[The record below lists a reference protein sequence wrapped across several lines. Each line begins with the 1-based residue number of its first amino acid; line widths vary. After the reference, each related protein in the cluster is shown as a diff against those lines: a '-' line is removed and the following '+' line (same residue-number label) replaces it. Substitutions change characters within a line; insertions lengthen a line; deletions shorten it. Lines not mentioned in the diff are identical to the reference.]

1 MLFLFSM
8 SLSKLFQ
15 ALNRTP
21 SLRRILSSL
30 KQGEKTIQ
38 VSGLEASSRSLLIA
52 HLFSSL
58 RRPLIIITD
67 AEESA
72 SPLFEDLR
80 ALQGE
85 NQVCLFPSW
94 GIEPYELKTPYPE
107 NSGGR
112 LECLGQLR
120 RANPLLVVTTLK
132 AVIEKTI
139 TPEVLEASSI
149 MLREGID
156 FGHEDLAAKL
166 ARLNFSR
173 VPLVEE
179 VGDFAVRGG
188 IIDFFP
194 NSSEY
199 PIRIEFWGDA
209 VESLRLFSINTQR
222 SKRRLSEF
230 SLRPQREF
238 LIDRSELSRK
248 LKSSPEMLS
257 PESKE
262 LLRDE
267 RGFEGLEW
275 FAPFLGIP
283 QATIFDYLPKNTIV
297 VTAEAELLASG
308 LKDFIQL
315 ASSARSDMVEKYG
328 HLPPLKMS
336 YFIPAEGDSTSE
348 GNSLWDTIDSYQRLN
363 LEDLALKGD
372 AIRIETHPQPSDSSL
387 GQFKKRLED
396 YLSEGIEVFV
406 CCANAGQRER
416 IGELLDQFS
425 GRVNLPVAEL
435 EGGFIFPEARLAVLT
450 DHQIFPRHRI
460 RERRRR
466 FKEGIALQSYTSLR
480 EGDYVVHIDFGIGKY
495 LGLETITIE
504 GRKRDCLLIIYQGG
518 DKLYVPIEQF
528 NRVQKYAGREGHPK
542 LTKLGGTGWQKI
554 KARAKK
560 AIMDMAAG
568 LIKIYAQRIA
578 HPGFASAADTPW
590 QRELEASFL
599 YEETP
604 DQMKAIEEVK
614 KDMQAPY
621 PMDRLICGDVG
632 YGKTEV
638 AIRAAFKA
646 VDNGKQVALL
656 VPTTILAQQHYHT
669 FRERLAAFPVKIEML
684 SRFKKRGEQKQI
696 LEEVK
701 SGRCDIVI
709 GTHRLLSKDVEFK
722 DLGLVI
728 IDEEQRFGVKHKE
741 KLKRWRTLV
750 DVLTLTATPIPRT
763 MQLSLY
769 GAKDTSVI
777 DTPPKDRLPIHT
789 QLAKF
794 SPQVIVEAIKGE
806 LSRSGQIYFVHNR
819 VQSIMAV
826 HRYLQNLLPEVN
838 IAIAHGQMPESRLE
852 RIMLDFLDGH
862 YQVLLSTTIIE
873 SGLDIPTVN
882 TIIVARA
889 DKLGL
894 AQLYQLR
901 GRVGR
906 SSLKAHAYLLVP
918 APRFLSPTA
927 RKRLKAI
934 EEFTEL
940 GSGFHL
946 ALRDLEIRGAG
957 NLLGAQ
963 QHGFIQEVG
972 FDLYTKLLEE
982 AVSELRGQPLER
994 ELPIRVDLDSEIY
1007 LPEDYISEK
1016 PHRVQVYQMLAR
1028 AKTDKDTEELRSELQ
1043 DRFGKPPPEMGQ
1055 LFLLAEIKMLGTKL
1069 KLERITSR
1077 DEKLTLQFH
1086 PQAKITKERVQ
1097 FFLSRLKQP
1106 VEFVSGTK
1114 FAMVISLRQKEEAN
1128 KVAEVWDILRRLT
1141 AG

>member
-1 MLFLFSM
+1 M
-8 SLSKLFQ
+8 
-15 ALNRTP
+15 
-21 SLRRILSSL
+21 
-30 KQGEKTIQ
+30 
-38 VSGLEASSRSLLIA
+38 EASSKSLLIA

-58 RRPLIIITD
+58 RRPLLVITD
-67 AEESA
+67 TEESA
-72 SPLFEDLR
+72 SSLFDDLR
-80 ALQGE
+80 ALLDE

-94 GIEPYELKTPYPE
+94 GIEPYELKAPYPE

-120 RANPLLVVTTLK
+120 RADPLLLVSTLK

-149 MLREGID
+149 LLREGID
-156 FGHEDLAAKL
+156 FGHEELAAKL

-173 VPLVEE
+173 APLVEE

-194 NSSEY
+194 NSNEY
-199 PIRIEFWGDA
+199 PLRVEFWGDA

-222 SKRRLSEF
+222 SKKKISEF
-230 SLRPQREF
+230 NLRPQREF
-238 LIDRSELSRK
+238 LIDRSELESK
-248 LKSSPEMLS
+248 LKSTPEILS
-257 PESKE
+257 PESRE

-267 RGFEGLEW
+267 GGFQGLEW
-275 FAPFLGIP
+275 FAPSLGIP
-283 QATIFDYLPKNTIV
+283 QATIFDHLPKDTIV
-297 VTAEAELLASG
+297 VTEEAELLASG
-308 LKDFIQL
+308 LKDFMEL
-315 ASSARSDMVEKYG
+315 ASSARSDLVEKYG
-328 HLPPLKMS
+328 PLPPLEAG
-336 YFIPAEGDSTSE
+336 YFLPTKTDSGSE
-348 GNSLWDTIDSYQRLN
+348 GNSLWETIDSYQRLDLVN
-363 LEDLALKGD
+363 LALKGD
-372 AIRIETHPQPSDSSL
+372 PIKVETHPQPSDPSL
-387 GQFKKRLED
+387 SQFKKRLED
-396 YLSEGIEVFV
+396 YLSEGMEVFV
-406 CCANAGQRER
+406 CCANPGHRER
-416 IGELLDQFS
+416 ITEILDQFS
-425 GRVNLPVAEL
+425 GRINLAVAEL

-466 FKEGIALQSYTSLR
+466 FREGIALQSYSSLG

-495 LGLETITIE
+495 RGLETITIE

-528 NRVQKYAGREGHPK
+528 NRVQKYAGKEGHPK

-560 AIMDMAAG
+560 AIMDMAAD
-568 LIKIYAQRIA
+568 LIKIYAERIA
-578 HPGFASAADTPW
+578 RPGFATAADTSW

-604 DQMKAIEEVK
+604 DQLQAIEEVK
-614 KDMQAPY
+614 KDMEASY

-638 AIRAAFKA
+638 AVRAAFKA

-669 FRERLAAFPVKIEML
+669 FGERLAAFPVKIEML
-684 SRFKKRGEQKQI
+684 SRFKGRREQKQI

-701 SGRCDIVI
+701 GGRCDIVI

-789 QLAKF
+789 RLAKF
-794 SPQVIVEAIKGE
+794 SPRVIVEAIKGE
-806 LSRSGQIYFVHNR
+806 LSRGGQIYFVHNR
-819 VQSIMAV
+819 VQSISAV
-826 HRYLQNLLPEVN
+826 QRYLQNLLPDLS
-838 IAIAHGQMPESRLE
+838 IAVAHGQMPESRLE
-852 RIMLDFLDGH
+852 RIMLDFLEGH

-906 SSLKAHAYLLVP
+906 SSLKAYACLLVP

-963 QHGFIQEVG
+963 QHGFIEEVG

-982 AVSELRGQPLER
+982 AVAELRCQPLER
-994 ELPIRVDLDSEIY
+994 ELPIRVDLDCEIY
-1007 LPEDYISEK
+1007 LPQDYISEK
-1016 PHRVQVYQMLAR
+1016 PHRVQVYQMLAE
-1028 AKTDKDTEELRSELQ
+1028 AKTDKHIQELRSELQ

-1055 LFLLAEIKMLGTKL
+1055 LFQLAEIKMLGTRL

-1077 DEKLTLQFH
+1077 GEKLTLQFH
-1086 PQAKITKERVQ
+1086 PEAKITKERVES
-1097 FFLSRLKQP
+1097 FLGQVKQP
-1106 VEFVSGTK
+1106 VEFISGAK
-1114 FAMVISLRQKEEAN
+1114 FGMVISLLQTEEGK
-1128 KVAEVWDILRRLT
+1128 KVSEVWDILKRLT
-1141 AG
+1141 AE